1 MNLLKTV
8 ILGYFCLAG
17 SVFAQT
23 ANCYFGQTADQ
34 DLRGARRSVGAV
46 KLYRFKSDPE
56 KIVLKFGFQIAI
68 RDQAYAKCVK
78 VLATQVCRAEFTLGT
93 SELRD
98 EHGIYAPAVP
108 NAYASLYSI
117 GMDSKGNQAERKIAA
132 YRDAAECEMARMKR
146 TRESIQADSDRAL
159 AAQWVQDIKAS
170 EYADRDI
177 IGHLDH

>member
-1 MNLLKTV
+1 MNLLKTI

-34 DLRGARRSVGAV
+34 DLRGIRRSVGAV
-46 KLYRFKSDPE
+46 KLYRFKGDPE
-56 KIVLKFGFQIAI
+56 KIVLKFGFQGAT

-78 VLATQVCRAEFTLGT
+78 VLAAHVCRAEFTPGT
-93 SELRD
+93 SALRD
-98 EHGIYAPAVP
+98 EHGIYAPEVP

-117 GMDSKGNQAERKIAA
+117 GVDSKGNQTERKIAA
-132 YRDAAECEMARMKR
+132 YRETAECEIGRMTRARD
-146 TRESIQADSDRAL
+146 SIQAESDRAL